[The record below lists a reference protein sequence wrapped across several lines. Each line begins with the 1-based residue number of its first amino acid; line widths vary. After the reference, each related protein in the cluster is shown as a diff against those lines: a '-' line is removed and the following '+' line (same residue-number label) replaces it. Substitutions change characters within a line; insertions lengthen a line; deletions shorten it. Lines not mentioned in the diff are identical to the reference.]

1 MKSERQDTG
10 GGEIEKTLVKKIKID
25 WCDLTVDKNENRK
38 KTESRM
44 LISQHT
50 G

>member
-10 GGEIEKTLVKKIKID
+10 GGEIEKTLVKND
-25 WCDLTVDKNENRK
+25 WCDLTVDKSENRK

-50 G
+50 E

>member
-25 WCDLTVDKNENRK
+25 WCDLTVDKKEIAKRQN
-38 KTESRM
+38 
-44 LISQHT
+44 HVC
-50 G
+50 